1 MGPEYSSALATVYF
15 VPNEI
20 RAERTPMNDT
30 VLYESDAGIVTL
42 TFNRPKVMNALDAS
56 MREGLEA
63 AVDRVEADPG
73 VRVVVLKG
81 AGGGFMAGGDIKFF
95 TEITPLA
102 PAERTRSFEKFIHH
116 VHPLILQLR
125 RLRQPLI
132 ASVHGPVA
140 GIGMS
145 FLMASDLAIAADDS
159 FYTLA
164 YCHLGTSPDGG
175 STFFLPR
182 TLGMKRAMEVALL
195 GDRFD
200 AKTALALGLVNWVV
214 PAAELGDRTAVLAR
228 RLASGPVEAYAGT
241 KRLLNQS
248 LGSSLE
254 TQLQA
259 EAETFARCTGT
270 EDFVEGVAAFIAKRP
285 PKFQGR

>member
-1 MGPEYSSALATVYF
+1 
-15 VPNEI
+15 
-20 RAERTPMNDT
+20 MNDT
-30 VLYESDAGIVTL
+30 VLYDSDAGIVTL

-102 PAERTRSFEKFIHH
+102 PAERTRRFEKFIHH

-200 AKTALALGLVNWVV
+200 AKTALALHLVNWVV
-214 PAAELGDRTAVLAR
+214 PASELADRTAVLAR
-228 RLASGPVEAYAGT
+228 RLASGPAEAYAGT

-248 LGSSLE
+248 LNSSLE

>member
-1 MGPEYSSALATVYF
+1 
-15 VPNEI
+15 
-20 RAERTPMNDT
+20 MNDT

-102 PAERTRSFEKFIHH
+102 PAERTRRFEKFIHH

-182 TLGMKRAMEVALL
+182 TLGVKRAMEVALL

-214 PAAELGDRTAVLAR
+214 PAAELGDRTVVLAR

>member
-1 MGPEYSSALATVYF
+1 
-15 VPNEI
+15 
-20 RAERTPMNDT
+20 MNDS
-30 VLYESDAGIVTL
+30 VLYESEGGIATL
-42 TFNRPKVMNALDAS
+42 TFNRPKVMNALDGD
-56 MREGLEA
+56 MREALEA
-63 AVDRVEADPG
+63 AVDRVEADRG
-73 VRVVVLKG
+73 LRVVVLKG

-102 PAERTRSFEKFIHH
+102 PAERSRRFEKFIHH
-116 VHPLILQLR
+116 VHPLILRLR
-125 RLRQPLI
+125 RIRPPLV

-145 FLMASDLAIAADDS
+145 FLMACDLAIAAEDS

-164 YCHLGTSPDGG
+164 YCHIGTSPDGG

-195 GDRFD
+195 GERID
-200 AKTALALGLVNWVV
+200 AKTALAWGLVNWVV
-214 PAAELGDRTAVLAR
+214 PAAELGERTAALAR
-228 RLASGPVEAYAGT
+228 RLASGPAEAYAGT
-241 KRLLNQS
+241 KRLLSQS
-248 LGSSLE
+248 LGSSIE

-259 EAETFARCTGT
+259 EAESFARCTGT
-270 EDFVEGVAAFIAKRP
+270 EDFVEGVSAFIAKRP

>member
-1 MGPEYSSALATVYF
+1 
-15 VPNEI
+15 
-20 RAERTPMNDT
+20 MNDT
-30 VLYESDAGIVTL
+30 VLYESAAGVATL
-42 TFNRPKVMNALDAS
+42 TFNRPKVINALDAT

-63 AVDRVEADPG
+63 ALDRLEADAA
-73 VRVVVLKG
+73 VRVVVLEG

-95 TEITPLA
+95 TELTPLA
-102 PAERTRSFEKFIHH
+102 PDERARRFESFIHH
-116 VHPLILQLR
+116 VHPLIIRLR
-125 RLRQPLI
+125 RLRAPVV

-145 FLMASDLAIAADDS
+145 FLMACDLAIAADDS
-159 FYTLA
+159 LYTLA

-200 AKTALALGLVNWVV
+200 AKTALAWGLVNWVV
-214 PAAELGDRTAVLAR
+214 PAAELPERTAALAR
-228 RLASGPVEAYAGT
+228 RLASGPAEAYVGT
-241 KRLLNQS
+241 KRLLQQS
-248 LGSSLE
+248 LGTSLE
-254 TQLQA
+254 SQLQA
-259 EAETFARCTGT
+259 EAENFARCTGT

>member
-1 MGPEYSSALATVYF
+1 
-15 VPNEI
+15 
-20 RAERTPMNDT
+20 MNDT
-30 VLYESDAGIVTL
+30 VLYASEGGVVTL
-42 TFNRPKVMNALDAS
+42 TLNRPKVLNAIDTA
-56 MREGLEA
+56 MREALEA
-63 AVDRVEADPG
+63 ALDRIETDHA

-102 PAERTRSFEKFIHH
+102 PAERSRRFEQFIHH
-116 VHPLILQLR
+116 VHPLIVRLR
-125 RLRQPLI
+125 RVRPPLI

-140 GIGMS
+140 GFGMS
-145 FLMASDLAIAADDS
+145 LLMACDLAIAAEDS

-164 YCHLGTSPDGG
+164 YCHIGTSPDGG

-195 GDRFD
+195 GERFD
-200 AKTALALGLVNWVV
+200 AKTALAWGLINWVV
-214 PAAELGDRTAVLAR
+214 PSAELPERTAALAK
-228 RLASGPVEAYAGT
+228 RLASGPAQAYAGT

-248 LGSSLE
+248 LGNSLE

-259 EAETFARCTGT
+259 EAESFAGCAGT
-270 EDFVEGVAAFIAKRP
+270 EDFVEGVGAFIAKRP

>member
-1 MGPEYSSALATVYF
+1 
-15 VPNEI
+15 
-20 RAERTPMNDT
+20 MNDT
-30 VLYESDAGIVTL
+30 VLYASEGGIATL
-42 TFNRPKVMNALDAS
+42 TFNRPKVLNAMDTA

-63 AVDRVEADPG
+63 ALDRVEADPG
-73 VRVVVLKG
+73 VRVVVMRG

-95 TEITPLA
+95 TEITPLP
-102 PAERTRSFEKFIHH
+102 PAERSRRFEQFIHQ
-116 VHPLILQLR
+116 VHPLIVRLR
-125 RLRQPLI
+125 RVRPPLV

-145 FLMASDLAIAADDS
+145 LLMACDLAIAAEDS

-164 YCHLGTSPDGG
+164 YCHIGTSPDGG

-195 GDRFD
+195 GERFE
-200 AKTALALGLVNWVV
+200 AKTALAWGLVNWVV
-214 PAAELGDRTAVLAR
+214 PAAELAERTGVLAR
-228 RLASGPVEAYAGT
+228 RLASGPAQAYAGT
-241 KRLLNQS
+241 KRLLSQS
-248 LGSSLE
+248 LGASLE

-259 EAETFARCTGT
+259 EAESFARCAGT
-270 EDFVEGVAAFIAKRP
+270 EDFAEGVAAFIAKRP